1 MRICV
6 YGAASPTIDPEY
18 MELVEQMGKEM
29 VSRGHSL
36 VFGGGG
42 NGLMGAAARGVRS
55 AGGHILGVIPKF
67 FDEENVEAICD
78 FCDELIQPNTM
89 RERKQIMEDNADAFI
104 MVPGGIG
111 TYEEFF
117 EIMTLKQ
124 LGQHKKPVALLNIN
138 GYYDSLIKMLSVA
151 VKEGFMTEKSRLLL
165 PAFSEAN
172 EILDYFY
179 GYNPEEYEFSVLKK
193 VKTD

>member
-55 AGGHILGVIPKF
+55 VGGHILGVIPKF

-104 MVPGGIG
+104 VVPGGIG
-111 TYEEFF
+111 TLEEFF
-117 EIMTLKQ
+117 EILTLKQ
-124 LGQHKKPVALLNIN
+124 LCRHNKPIAIYNLK
-138 GYYDSLIKMLSVA
+138 GYYDDINHAMEQAMKKNFIRENCKELYFTTDNLSELFTYIENPA
-151 VKEGFMTEKSRLLL
+151 EEIRTVKE
-165 PAFSEAN
+165 
-172 EILDYFY
+172 
-179 GYNPEEYEFSVLKK
+179 LK
-193 VKTD
+193 DG

>member
-6 YGAASPTIDPEY
+6 FGAASPTIDKEY
-18 MELVEQMGKEM
+18 MEKVEQMGKIM

-55 AGGHILGVIPKF
+55 AGGRILGVIPRF
-67 FDEENVEAICD
+67 FEDEKIEAICD
-78 FCDELIQPNTM
+78 FCDELIQPETM

-104 MVPGGIG
+104 VVPGGIG

-117 EIMTLKQ
+117 EILTSKQ
-124 LGQHKKPVALLNIN
+124 LCRHNKPIALYNIR
-138 GYYDSLIKMLSVA
+138 GYYDELRA
-151 VKEGFMTEKSRLLL
+151 VMEKAIEKHFIVEYCMELLEITDDLDKLFAYIEAPQDSTRTVHELKEG
-165 PAFSEAN
+165 
-172 EILDYFY
+172 
-179 GYNPEEYEFSVLKK
+179 
-193 VKTD
+193 